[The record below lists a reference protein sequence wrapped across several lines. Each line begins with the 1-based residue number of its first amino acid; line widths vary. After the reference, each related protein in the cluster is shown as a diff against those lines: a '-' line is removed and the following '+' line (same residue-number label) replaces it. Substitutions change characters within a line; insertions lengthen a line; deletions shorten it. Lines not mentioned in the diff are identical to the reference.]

1 MSGLRQLS
9 PSFFL
14 GLIIALLPA
23 CERAV
28 LSTAEQR
35 LSTRLES
42 AFSISLPCSLV
53 WCEIYLGNGI
63 GGLIVDTKGDSLKWS
78 QGRLEPDTRMPEG
91 IRGDSTQM
99 SAWFDSLSRYPPEL
113 AYVGADHFLRPGAQP
128 LLVGSSAESLFIDLL
143 WYVAGPDTV
152 LVPGRMVAKR
162 FRAANVALSL
172 KRQRTGH
179 KPYRD
184 AGEITAAEHRLEAL
198 QRETWI
204 LGRGRRLGPDH

>member
-1 MSGLRQLS
+1 MKAAPLL
-9 PSFFL
+9 L
-14 GLIIALLPA
+14 LALTLLLA
-23 CERAV
+23 CERNV
-28 LSTAEQR
+28 LTPAERR

-53 WCEIYLGNGI
+53 WCDVYLGNGI

-78 QGRLEPDTRMPEG
+78 QGRLEPNTRMPEG
-91 IRGDSTQM
+91 IRGDSTRM

-152 LVPGRMVAKR
+152 LVPGRMIAKR

-172 KRQRTGH
+172 ELQRTGH
-179 KPYRD
+179 EPYRD
-184 AGEITAAEHRLEAL
+184 AGEAAAERRLEAL
-198 QRETWI
+198 QRETEI
-204 LGRGRRLGPDH
+204 LGRGRRLDPDH